1 VCLYESN
8 SAFARIILGP
18 LRSTDKVIT
27 AAHRGLLHSNHH
39 ELDSIPEKDN
49 GKHFNKRGEIRRP
62 RGERRE
68 RKPRGE
74 LETSKPRGEPGTH
87 VKILERT

>member
-1 VCLYESN
+1 M
-8 SAFARIILGP
+8 
-18 LRSTDKVIT
+18 RSTDKMIT

-39 ELDSIPEKDN
+39 ELDSVP
-49 GKHFNKRGEIRRP
+49 GKRHGKEFNKRKEMRRP
-62 RGERRE
+62 RGELRE

-74 LETSKPRGEPGTH
+74 LETSKPRGEPRTH